1 MAGFREFMPGQVW
14 FYFNGSAT
22 KDLERKKELG
32 AITSRPVV
40 ILQSAF
46 YPEWNDIITVCPMT
60 SSDRRSGVYIDST
73 VCKDGSLIEG
83 GTVLPYLFYNVKTKF
98 LFPMIATN
106 HKRKLISLS
115 PEDFQKVREGYLY
128 HLGETTKV
136 PEYVENWKRV
146 EGYDRRIIIRDIRLA
161 INDYEELSHDLHY
174 DDKRDDRRHRSR
186 HTPTPSTNPILVQN
200 PPESTTVENHIIAS
214 LTEYD
219 RRDQKM
225 YAPNDGFNAACI
237 GETEDE
243 PAGDFVTE
251 KTVKHIHQI
260 QFTVRSVEDFT
271 VALNDFAPGIY
282 PIVSE
287 TGSQIFPGSKHL
299 EGVELKGMP
308 DKLSTSDTLK
318 IMNMTISDIVN
329 QTGIGSKSTASRLR
343 KELRERYEN
352 VVAEQ
357 AAAPEPFQYTASSVT
372 LNKPRAKRN
381 ARRRYFL
388 FKFTKEE
395 LLKLARMS
403 VDDVAKAIPKLPAS
417 YARNFILD
425 VQMMYPDEFKPIL
438 VEPEQTDAKEEP
450 KETPTEDKIPEEVYT
465 PEKKYAL
472 WETLSPMEIR
482 EVRACKKRNMQSI
495 SKNFGIT
502 KDKSR
507 QLHGAVMQLSGKM
520 PSKRQPM
527 IDPLTIETSCLRI
540 IKGDYHNIK
549 TEDLLAFCR
558 TDPADIAK
566 YFNSCKSPNT
576 PAKSNIR
583 SMKMEIRKLI
593 VID

>member
-14 FYFNGSAT
+14 FYFNGAAT

-106 HKRKLISLS
+106 HKRKLISLA
-115 PEDFQKVREGYLY
+115 PEDFEKVREGYLY
-128 HLGETTKV
+128 HLGATTKV
-136 PEYVENWKRV
+136 PEYVENWKKV
-146 EGYDRRIIIRDIRLA
+146 EGYDRRIIVRDIRLA
-161 INDYEELSHDLHY
+161 INDYEELAHDLHY
-174 DDKRDDRRHRSR
+174 PEENHDRDRRHRK
-186 HTPTPSTNPILVQN
+186 HHVPFTNPILEQT
-200 PPESTTVENHIIAS
+200 PPESTTIENHIIAS

-219 RRDQKM
+219 RTEQKM

-237 GETEDE
+237 GEVETE
-243 PAGDFVTE
+243 PSGNFVTE

-260 QFTVRSVEDFT
+260 QFNVRSVEDFSNILGEMIPGLYP
-271 VALNDFAPGIY
+271 VAT
-282 PIVSE
+282 E
-287 TGSQIFPGSKHL
+287 TGSQIFPGSTHL
-299 EGVELKGMP
+299 ESIELKAMP
-308 DKLSTSDTLK
+308 AKLSSMDTLK
-318 IMNMTISDIVN
+318 IINMTISDIVN

-343 KELRERYEN
+343 KELRERYES
-352 VVAEQ
+352 VIEMQ
-357 AAAPEPFQYTASSVT
+357 CSAPEPFRYDKSTVT

-388 FKFTKEE
+388 FKYTKAE
-395 LLKLARMS
+395 LLEMAKMNPEDLAKVIS
-403 VDDVAKAIPKLPAS
+403 KLPGS
-417 YARNFILD
+417 YAKNFIQDIQL
-425 VQMMYPDEFKPIL
+425 MYPDEFIASE
-438 VEPEQTDAKEEP
+438 VQNDDSIDEPEIES
-450 KETPTEDKIPEEVYT
+450 TEIQSESCA

-472 WETLSPMEIR
+472 WETLSPTEIR
-482 EVRACKKRNMQSI
+482 EIKLCKKQNMQSV

-502 KDKSR
+502 KDKAR
-507 QLHGAVMQLSGKM
+507 QLRGAVMQMSGKM
-520 PSKRQPM
+520 PSKRQPI
-527 IDPLTIETSCLRI
+527 IDPLTIEASCLRI
-540 IKGDYHNIK
+540 IKGDYQNISS
-549 TEDLLAFCR
+549 EDLLAFCR
-558 TDPADIAK
+558 TDPSEIAT
-566 YFNSCKSPNT
+566 YFNNCKSPNT

-583 SMKMEIRKLI
+583 TMKMEIRKLI
-593 VID
+593 VMD